1 MRSALEQL
9 EEERG
14 IPKEKILSAIE
25 DALIAA
31 YKKDYGQKD
40 QIVRTK
46 FDYATGK
53 VDFYQV
59 KIVVDE
65 SMLLSEDELSKSE
78 NLDEVEAGK
87 TEQTELKPDEK
98 VKFNEEQHIMLAD
111 AKKIKA
117 DAKLGDELIFPLEAK
132 DDYGRIAAQTAKQVI
147 IQRLREAEKQS
158 VLTEYSGR
166 EGEIMNGKVQKM
178 ERGNVFVDLGRTT
191 GLLAREEQIPGE
203 YYRQGERIKTYLYDV
218 EETPRGIN
226 LRLSRAHPK
235 FVEKLFAVEAP
246 EIASGVVSIRAIAR
260 EPGARTKI
268 AVHSSDPNVDPV
280 GSCVGQR
287 GVRVNTVISELGG
300 EKIDIIEWS
309 EDPETFISS
318 ALSPAKINKVTLFKE
333 DNRAQI
339 EVDADQFSLAV
350 GRGGQNARLAARLTG
365 WKIDIIPPASMTETK
380 KAETPEV
387 TPENVAEVKTESSEI
402 ESEKTETE
410 KSE

>member
-14 IPKEKILSAIE
+14 IPKEKILGAIE
-25 DALIAA
+25 DALVAA
-31 YKKDYGQKD
+31 YKKDYGERD
-40 QIVRTK
+40 QIVRAS
-46 FDYATGK
+46 FDYQTGK
-53 VDFYQV
+53 VNFHQV

-65 SMLLSEDELSKSE
+65 SMLLSGDEL
-78 NLDEVEAGK
+78 
-87 TEQTELKPDEK
+87 EQTETEEASEAGGATDATESK
-98 VKFNEEQHIMLAD
+98 VRFNEAQHIMLDD
-111 AKKIKA
+111 ARKIKA
-117 DAKLGDELIFPLEAK
+117 DAQLGDELVFPLETK

-158 VLTEYSGR
+158 VLSEYSGR
-166 EGEIMNGKVQKM
+166 EGELVNGKVQKQ
-178 ERGNVFVDLGRTT
+178 ERGNLFIDLGRTT

-203 YYRQGERIKTYLYDV
+203 YYRQGERIRAYLYLV

-246 EIASGVVSIRAIAR
+246 EIANGLVEIRAIAR
-260 EPGARTKI
+260 EPGSRTKI
-268 AVHSSDPNVDPV
+268 AVASKDPNIDPV

-309 EDPETFISS
+309 EDVEEFIQS
-318 ALSPAKINKVTLFKE
+318 ALSPAKINKVTLFPE

-365 WKIDIIPPASMTETK
+365 WKIDIVPPPQEVRAEKEEVIQKTEKVVETK
-380 KAETPEV
+380 
-387 TPENVAEVKTESSEI
+387 TE
-402 ESEKTETE
+402 
-410 KSE
+410 